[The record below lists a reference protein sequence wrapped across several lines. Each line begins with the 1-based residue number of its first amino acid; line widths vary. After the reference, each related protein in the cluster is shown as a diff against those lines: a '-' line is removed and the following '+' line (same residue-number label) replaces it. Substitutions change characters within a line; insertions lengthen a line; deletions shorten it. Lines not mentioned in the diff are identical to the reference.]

1 MTIDELYQIS
11 DKFAKVFGRSLWDF
25 LEKWTGFDILSF
37 ENYLDQTQGSTYSSE
52 KSLKEIVSEQFGQEG
67 AELVLKCIKLGNFQ
81 NICTSIGSKAIPGQ
95 RKYLGTTYSKILIP
109 VAVRADKNTKPIQL
123 KEIEGYVLGCLA
135 VNKNGDRWNLQ
146 HLPSGL
152 VAGKYSCSAKEA
164 IGKMKLALS
173 FDTIDQVI
181 PNGDC
186 LEKLKELQF
195 SSENL

>member
-1 MTIDELYQIS
+1 MTIDELYETAE
-11 DKFAKVFGRSLWDF
+11 KFESVFQTSLWDF

-37 ENYLDQTQGSTYSSE
+37 ENYLEGSTCS
-52 KSLKEIVSEQFGQEG
+52 SLKEIVSEQFGQEG
-67 AELVLKCIKLGNFQ
+67 VELVLKCIELGNFQ
-81 NICTSIGSKAIPGQ
+81 KICTSIGSEVIPGQ
-95 RKYLGTTYSKILIP
+95 KKYLGTTYSKILVP
-109 VAVRADKNTKPIQL
+109 VAVKTNGQKPIQL

-135 VNKNGDRWNLQ
+135 VNKNRDQWYLQ

-164 IGKMKLALS
+164 IGKMKIALS

-181 PNGDC
+181 PNKDC
-186 LEKLKELQF
+186 VEKLKNLQF

>member
-25 LEKWTGFDILSF
+25 LDWWTGFDILSF
-37 ENYLDQTQGSTYSSE
+37 ENYLQTQGSTYSS
-52 KSLKEIVSEQFGQEG
+52 LKENVSERFGQEG
-67 AELVLKCIKLGNFQ
+67 VELVLECIDLGNFQ
-81 NICTSIGSKAIPGQ
+81 KICTAIGSKAIPGQ
-95 RKYLGTTYSKILIP
+95 KKYLGTTYSKILVP
-109 VAVRADKNTKPIQL
+109 VAVKENSQKPIQL

-135 VNKNGDRWNLQ
+135 VNKNGDQWNLQ

-164 IGKMKLALS
+164 IGKMKIALS

-186 LEKLKELQF
+186 VEKLKNLQF

>member
-1 MTIDELYQIS
+1 MTIDELYEIS
-11 DKFAKVFGRSLWDF
+11 DKFAEVFGRSLWDF
-25 LEKWTGFDILSF
+25 LGKWARFDIFSF
-37 ENYLDQTQGSTYSSE
+37 ENYVVGNESYN

-67 AELVLKCIKLGNFQ
+67 VELVLKCIELGNFQ
-81 NICTSIGSKAIPGQ
+81 KICTSIGSEVIPGQ
-95 RKYLGTTYSKILIP
+95 KKYLGTTYSKILVP
-109 VAVRADKNTKPIQL
+109 VVVKTNGQKPIQL

-135 VNKNGDRWNLQ
+135 VNKNGDQWYLQ

-164 IGKMKLALS
+164 IGKMKIALS

-186 LEKLKELQF
+186 VEKLKNLQF